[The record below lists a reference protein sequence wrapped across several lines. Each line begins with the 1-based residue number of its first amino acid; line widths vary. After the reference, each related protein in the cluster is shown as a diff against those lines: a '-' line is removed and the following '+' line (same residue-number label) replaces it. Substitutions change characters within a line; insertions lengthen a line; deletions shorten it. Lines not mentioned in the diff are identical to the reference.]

1 MVKPIIDISY
11 WQDPALI
18 NYDQLAAEVDGVI
31 LRAAYGVRADTAFN
45 RHYSEFTKRGI
56 PVGAYHFIVEYKP
69 VSEQVVVFLNAVKG
83 KALKLGYWCDVEY
96 EDGADKLTAKSVI
109 GWMDA
114 VEAKVGA
121 CGVYAANWCWRA
133 IMQDEYARYSS
144 RKLWCA
150 AYTSA
155 IIIPPGWDGNWYLW
169 QYTSLGRLPGY
180 NANLDMNRLNP
191 AWNSGGSVAVYPEK
205 LVWPIDKATRISQ
218 LFGANPQWY
227 PTSKGHNGVDWA
239 ATVGTPVFAMQDGD
253 VIIAEERK
261 EKTGYGRQ
269 VRIQHKEGISIY
281 GHFSK
286 LLVAKGERVK
296 AGQQIGLSGGATSD
310 PYSGNSTGP
319 HLHAEYRLTSG
330 APQVPGGYAYG
341 AIDILPLLVDADY
354 QEGEALYKVRVKIT
368 NLLIRTGPGKTYPAV
383 GGYASGVY
391 EIFEEQNGYGRIAAS
406 RWISLNPAYV
416 EKVQPTP
423 EDGNEPTDAE
433 KLAIL
438 WDWYKGQE

>member
-1 MVKPIIDISY
+1 MKPIIDISY

-31 LRAAYGVRADTAFN
+31 LRAAYGVRKDTAFD
-45 RHYSEFTKRGI
+45 RHYAEFTRRGV
-56 PVGAYHFIVEYKP
+56 PLGAYHFIVEYKP
-69 VSEQVVVFLNAVKG
+69 IAEQVALFLNAVNNKS
-83 KALKLGYWCDVEY
+83 LKLGYWCDVEY
-96 EDGADKLTAKSVI
+96 EAGADKLTAKSVI
-109 GWMDA
+109 GWMEG
-114 VEAKVGA
+114 VEAKVGK

-133 IMQDEYARYSS
+133 IMGDEYARYKT

-150 AYTSA
+150 AYTSS
-155 IIIPPGWDGNWYLW
+155 IIIPPGWDGNWYMW
-169 QYTSLGRLPGY
+169 QYANSGRLDGY
-180 NANLDMNRLNP
+180 GGELDMNRLNP
-191 AWNSGGSVAVYPEK
+191 DWKSEGAQVSYPDK
-205 LVWPIDKATRISQ
+205 LYYPIDPETRVSQ
-218 LFGANPQWY
+218 VFGVNPDWY

-239 ATVGTPVFAMQDGD
+239 CAVGTPIYAMQDGE

-269 VRIQHKEGISIY
+269 VRIQHPEGISIY

-286 LLVAKGERVK
+286 LLCAKGDQVR

-341 AIDILPLLVDADY
+341 AINIMPLLVVHDY
-354 QEGEALYKVRVKIT
+354 QEGEAMYKVKVKIT
-368 NLLIRTGPGKTYPAV
+368 NLLIRTGAGKSYPAI
-383 GGYASGVY
+383 GGYASGEYRVY
-391 EIFEEQNGYGRIAAS
+391 EEKNGYGRIGAG
-406 RWISLNPAYV
+406 RWISFDPAYV
-416 EKVQPTP
+416 EKVV
-423 EDGNEPTDAE
+423 DGEPTDAE

-438 WDWYKGQE
+438 WQWYKEQV